1 MLEIS
6 IFILLL
12 LLGLTLFKLNTNND
26 SDDSFKINQLH
37 KVEEELEQSRF
48 KNESINKEL
57 ATANSEIS
65 HLNDKLK
72 SQKEEFENL
81 NKKFKIEFEN
91 LANSILENNSEKF
104 SKDNQKQLD
113 IILKPLK
120 KQIDEFKHKVE
131 ETEKSNIERGT
142 RFEERLKELQ
152 SMYNQSSEE
161 TINLTK
167 ALRGDVK
174 KQGTWGEIKLER
186 ILEISD
192 LKEGI
197 EYEKQQSFQESENRL
212 QPDIIIK
219 LPKNKHI
226 VIDSKVSLN
235 AYSRYI
241 ETDDKDEKKE
251 HLKQLIIDI
260 KNHITGLQSKDYQ
273 YISYLDTPEYVLMFI
288 PIEATF
294 AFSLENDN
302 TLFSFAWEKKIV
314 LVSPTTL
321 LAVLKTVSSIWMHE
335 KQTQNINLIIDKA
348 GKMYDKFASFVQ
360 DMYKIGDTI
369 DRTKKT
375 YSEALNKLKEGKGN
389 LVRRAQEI
397 KELGAKTKK
406 DIPEISSSKQ
416 ITEDVFE

>member
-1 MLEIS
+1 MFEI
-6 IFILLL
+6 IITILLIF
-12 LLGLTLFKLNTNND
+12 TLVGVVILYRTNGSND
-26 SDDSFKINQLH
+26 SFTINQLN
-37 KVEEELEQSRF
+37 KVEEELENTRL
-48 KNESINKEL
+48 KNETINKDL
-57 ATANSEIS
+57 ATANSEII

-72 SQKEEFENL
+72 SQKEELENL
-81 NKKFKIEFEN
+81 NKTLKIEFEN

-104 SKDNQKQLD
+104 SKNNQKQLD
-113 IILKPLK
+113 TILTPLK
-120 KQIDEFKHKVE
+120 KQIDEFKNKVE

-174 KQGTWGEIKLER
+174 KQGSWGEIKLER

-192 LKEGI
+192 LSEGV

-212 QPDIIIK
+212 QPDILIK

-226 VIDSKVSLN
+226 IIDSKVSLN

-241 ETDDKDEKKE
+241 ETDKEDEKKE
-251 HLKQLIIDI
+251 HLKQLITDI

-273 YISYLDTPEYVLMFI
+273 YISSIDTPEYVLMFV

-294 AFSLENDN
+294 ALSLEHDN
-302 TLFSFAWEKKIV
+302 TLFSFAWDKKIV

-369 DRTKKT
+369 DRSRRT
-375 YSEALNKLKEGKGN
+375 YADAINKLKEGKGN

-406 DIPEISSSKQ
+406 NIPETSNSKQ
-416 ITEDVFE
+416 LAEDLFE